1 MFVKSNRLHGNLI
14 FWLNSCK
21 YFDFEKLAM
30 PLRPNED
37 EENDWNLDENKDG
50 ALPLLAMAAV
60 IRLAE
65 AEVE

>member
-1 MFVKSNRLHGNLI
+1 
-14 FWLNSCK
+14 
-21 YFDFEKLAM
+21 M